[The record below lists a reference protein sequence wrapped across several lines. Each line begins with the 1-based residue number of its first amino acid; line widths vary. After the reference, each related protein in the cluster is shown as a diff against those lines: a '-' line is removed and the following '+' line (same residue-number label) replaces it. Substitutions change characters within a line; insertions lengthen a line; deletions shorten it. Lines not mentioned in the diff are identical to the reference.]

1 MTENENNMA
10 LRSEKVQAIVG
21 RIPPALL
28 RYGTLAI
35 IGTLILLVSI
45 AFWLPYRSV
54 YTGQVT
60 FYGVP
65 NGRVEVKMTFDG
77 NRTPKAIAERRPL
90 VTINEKDINLT
101 ASLLSLSS
109 TRDTLQRYSA
119 TLELKR
125 SEERIG
131 LLANQTFSFTIIDEH
146 GTVIDKM
153 LGR

>member
-1 MTENENNMA
+1 
-10 LRSEKVQAIVG
+10 
-21 RIPPALL
+21 
-28 RYGTLAI
+28 
-35 IGTLILLVSI
+35 
-45 AFWLPYRSV
+45 
-54 YTGQVT
+54 
-60 FYGVP
+60 
-65 NGRVEVKMTFDG
+65 MTFDG

-101 ASLLSLSS
+101 ASLLSLSG